1 MKKDR
6 ASAGMSRPWAKV
18 GLALGMLVP
27 LFYLGPELVHR
38 LLHAARGGRGES
50 ALWGEPL
57 FYMVL
62 LALPLAAIGY
72 LVGRAIDKFGE

>member
-6 ASAGMSRPWAKV
+6 ASARMSWPWAKV
-18 GLALGMLVP
+18 GLVLGMFVP

-72 LVGRAIDKFGE
+72 FVGRVIDRFGE

>member
-1 MKKDR
+1 MKKDH
-6 ASAGMSRPWAKV
+6 ASARMSRPWAKV
-18 GLALGMLVP
+18 GLTLGMLVP

-38 LLHAARGGRGES
+38 LMHAARGGRGES

-62 LALPLAAIGY
+62 LALPLSAIGY
-72 LVGRAIDKFGE
+72 LVGRAIDRFAD

>member
-1 MKKDR
+1 
-6 ASAGMSRPWAKV
+6 MSRTWAKV

-62 LALPLAAIGY
+62 LALPLSAIGY
-72 LVGRAIDKFGE
+72 LVGRAIDRFAD